1 MPDTIYARPDQYDL
15 EHEGDDSDV
24 RFHVELVRRYR
35 PRRVLE
41 LGCGSGRVTLP
52 IAEAAAD
59 LGASIVGI
67 DTDERMLEQARKKAE
82 ALDAGA
88 RGRLSLEPGDL
99 RGWRGAA
106 PFHLVIVPC
115 GTLSH
120 LLSLDDQ
127 LSAWR
132 TAWDNLAPG
141 GRFVVDLAMPD
152 LVAFADSLQTPPR
165 ILLQMDI
172 DAEAPDGGDRLIRY
186 RTVRYLPHLQRARI
200 HFLYDAFS
208 ASDAADRYVSDFES
222 HVYFPRE
229 VDLLYRLTGF
239 EVEERW
245 GDYRFGPLRAASR
258 QILVAG
264 QKPQP
269 SRQMLE
275 C

>member
-24 RFHVELVRRYR
+24 RFHVQLVRRYR
-35 PRRVLE
+35 PGRVLE

-52 IAEAAAD
+52 ITEAAVERD
-59 LGASIVGI
+59 GQVVGI
-67 DTDERMLEQARKKAE
+67 DTDDRMLEQARKKAE
-82 ALDAGA
+82 GLEAKAA
-88 RGRLSLEPGDL
+88 ARLSLEVGDL
-99 RGWRGAA
+99 RSWRGA
-106 PFHLVIVPC
+106 PFDLVIVPC

-120 LLSLDDQ
+120 LLTLDDQ
-127 LSAWR
+127 LAAWR
-132 TAWDNLAPG
+132 TAWDNLADG

-152 LVAFADSLQTPPR
+152 LGAYADSLQTPPR

-208 ASDAADRYVSDFES
+208 ASDAAERYVSDFES

-229 VDLLYRLTGF
+229 VELLFRLTGF

-245 GDYRFGPLRAASR
+245 GDYRFGPMRATSR
-258 QILVAG
+258 QMIVAG
-264 QKPQP
+264 RKRG
-269 SRQMLE
+269 RQMLE

>member
-35 PRRVLE
+35 PGRVLE

-52 IAEAAAD
+52 LAAA
-59 LGASIVGI
+59 AAEHNSSIVGI

-82 ALDAGA
+82 ALDPGAGS
-88 RGRLSLEPGDL
+88 RLSLETGDL
-99 RGWRGAA
+99 RTWRPGA
-106 PFHLVIVPC
+106 PFDLVLVPC
-115 GTLSH
+115 STLSH

-127 LSAWR
+127 LAAWR

-141 GRFVVDLAMPD
+141 GRFVVDLTMPD
-152 LVAFADSLQTPPR
+152 LAAYADSLQTPPR

-172 DAEAPDGGDRLIRY
+172 DAEAPEGGDRLIRY

-208 ASDAADRYVSDFES
+208 ASEAADRYVSDFES

-229 VDLLYRLTGF
+229 VELLFRLTGF

-245 GDYRFGPLRAASR
+245 GDYRFRPLRAASR
-258 QILVAG
+258 QLIVAG
-264 QKPQP
+264 RKPA
-269 SRQMLE
+269 R
-275 C
+275 

>member
-24 RFHVELVRRYR
+24 RFHVELFRRCR
-35 PRRVLE
+35 SARVLE

-52 IAEAAAD
+52 LAEAAVEHGG
-59 LGASIVGI
+59 LVVGI
-67 DTDERMLEQARKKAE
+67 DTDERMLDQARKKAE
-82 ALDAGA
+82 GLDRAA
-88 RGRLSLEPGDL
+88 RSRLSLEAGDL
-99 RGWRGAA
+99 RSWRSERS
-106 PFHLVIVPC
+106 FDLVIVPC

-120 LLSLDDQ
+120 LLTLDDQ
-127 LSAWR
+127 LAAWR
-132 TAWDNLAPG
+132 TAWDNLAGG

-152 LVAFADSLQTPPR
+152 LPAYADSLQTPPR

-172 DAEAPDGGDRLIRY
+172 DAEAPDRGDRLIRY

-208 ASDAADRYVSDFES
+208 ASEAADRYVSDFES

-229 VDLLYRLTGF
+229 VELLFRLTGF

-245 GDYRFGPLRAASR
+245 GDYRFRPMRGT
-258 QILVAG
+258 
-264 QKPQP
+264 
-269 SRQMLE
+269 SRQMIVAGRKRDDRRA
-275 C
+275 